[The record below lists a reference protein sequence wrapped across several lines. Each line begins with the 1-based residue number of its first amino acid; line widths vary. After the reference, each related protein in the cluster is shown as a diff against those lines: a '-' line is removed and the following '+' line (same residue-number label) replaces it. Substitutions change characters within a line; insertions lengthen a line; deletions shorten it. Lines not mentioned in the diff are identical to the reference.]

1 MSKKL
6 SKPQERKYNLIRGY
20 LKNHTLILVGYSN
33 DCTLL
38 ETLKKIW
45 INKGRFYL
53 WGRRDIRSSQGPR
66 TITEAIEPSQIN
78 NLFSALKGGDY
89 DFEIYCKSSMI
100 KTPII
105 DYNKQ
110 VTYGGLK

>member
-20 LKNHTLILVGYSN
+20 LKNHTLILVGN

-66 TITEAIEPSQIN
+66 TI
-78 NLFSALKGGDY
+78 
-89 DFEIYCKSSMI
+89 
-100 KTPII
+100 I
-105 DYNKQ
+105 DDNKQ